1 VKSKS
6 LPRHEGARDRWSDS
20 GQAPSSHAF
29 LSRQGGPGCRH
40 RSCSIRALRRGEVAA
55 LDLKDLDIAL
65 VMDTTLIDDDA
76 LSDFAGEVAK
86 VVSEALEE

>member
-1 VKSKS
+1 
-6 LPRHEGARDRWSDS
+6 
-20 GQAPSSHAF
+20 
-29 LSRQGGPGCRH
+29 
-40 RSCSIRALRRGEVAA
+40 LRRGEVAA